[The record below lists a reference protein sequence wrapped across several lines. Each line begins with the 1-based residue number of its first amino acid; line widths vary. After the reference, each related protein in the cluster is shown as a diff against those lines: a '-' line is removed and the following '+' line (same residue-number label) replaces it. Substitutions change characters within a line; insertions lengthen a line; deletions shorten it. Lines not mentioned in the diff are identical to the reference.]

1 MDTAFYPLLYA
12 MPKKITATVPE
23 WKTLLKLLPPCEEVL
38 PLFKKIAE
46 SARFFTSD
54 RLLNDYRGARL
65 PIVCSAFNRNVGG
78 TCEFNVGQ
86 RAATFVISAHPKEF
100 TTPQKK
106 MVSRVLLKAEEI
118 CGPVNALLYDI
129 AVNSDPERAGDLGL
143 DALMS
148 AQQLSILV
156 DRVKDGRD
164 DLAIMLAQSLATEI
178 NKKGLAVQKF
188 VGFLKGAKGE
198 A

>member
-38 PLFKKIAE
+38 PLFEKIADG
-46 SARFFTSD
+46 ARFFTSD

-86 RAATFVISAHPKEF
+86 RAALTFVLSAHTGNLTKS
-100 TTPQKK
+100 QKNI
-106 MVSRVLLKAEEI
+106 VSAVLLNAEEI
-118 CGPVNALLYDI
+118 CGPVNDLLYDLAI
-129 AVNSDPERAGDLGL
+129 NMDKVRADDIRL

-148 AQQLSILV
+148 AQQLSI
-156 DRVKDGRD
+156 D
-164 DLAIMLAQSLATEI
+164 MTE
-178 NKKGLAVQKF
+178 VQR
-188 VGFLKGAKGE
+188 LSND
-198 A
+198 